1 MATSPRSRLVLP
13 WEVARESE
21 DRAAS
26 LACLV
31 VALLL
36 AWIFG

>member
-1 MATSPRSRLVLP
+1 MSTRSRLVLP
-13 WEVARESE
+13 WEVAREKE

-31 VALLL
+31 VFVVLVL
-36 AWIFG
+36 IFGW